1 MIACPE
7 EIAYRQGRIG
17 KAELLKL
24 AAAIPNAYGEYLK
37 LLAEGKV

>member
-7 EIAYRQGRIG
+7 EIAYHLGYIG
-17 KAELLKL
+17 KSELLKL

-37 LLAEGKV
+37 RLAEE